1 KTENNFMQAIF
12 KGKTYGSVTIGER
25 GQIVIPAGLR
35 KALNI
40 KSGDQLI
47 VFAKPDKKVIN
58 LMPEKDFSRFL
69 ERAAKLISKLEN
81 KLQKKR

>member
-1 KTENNFMQAIF
+1 MQAIF